1 MSDFESLY
9 REFASL
15 THYPVDQF
23 KVFKSTFPLL
33 QNVACRHMKI
43 LPPDVPFWNSA
54 VPFLVVLGRAK
65 QADFN
70 NADGTNCLIVLN
82 TLHVINHVLKANSY
96 LELDKYDIDDLL
108 TLYNM
113 LADILEKFKEP
124 LQDSKSCIVPIID
137 GIHEIAA
144 FVKERNQDNEA
155 FLILLKKVI
164 RNTKKCTLYIRSI
177 FTCTYFNTDYEELV
191 PLVMQFFLDIQTVG
205 IFECLADRYQ
215 DFSFN
220 ENQLIEGFRLLF
232 TGQQDQAHQIFLDQS
247 EKFKEDAQKQ
257 LSNGR
262 VAIFCAAA
270 SKAAGVSA
278 FELAKGADDANV
290 MKYYQSF
297 AIPQYQP
304 VPFEFSNS
312 IITLL
317 KMIINKQPNHE
328 LTTQL
333 ATSLSSHTSDQQLKY
348 ICSAAAYFPNTEF
361 GYIALMGAYLPIQL
375 VQKISH
381 LEQLTNV
388 VSYGYTLT
396 DTETRGYINELHLDM
411 PSHISEV
418 FNSLPQIKSLA
429 DAEQSFAV
437 ILAVYRQFVEKG
449 TTDIRFNDFV
459 TNLNHLLCAWII
471 SIAAAL
477 QAATITFVPNA
488 IATIEK
494 NCSIKQE
501 YLEKIHQAYDV
512 VCKLSLNMAT
522 PVIIGELISNVSQ
535 SMLAILPLVEEL
547 IQDPPLSLVDSEGE
561 FTNLLNFSEIAIRLF
576 EQLQKAAT
584 RVEFESSVYNRH
596 QIISIINPIY
606 TRLQQIS
613 QTLSTQPESVPS
625 LIAETRM
632 ELTSYMNVLYNID
645 RSVDIK
651 KLTDDFTTLTTTT
664 DVDVMKRSIASI
676 NDQVSMITTQAQQ
689 AAVSTEELQK
699 IDVNDN
705 SQLSSLITMIANPQL
720 QQASYDLINVID
732 EYSQERGLSDSLRD
746 QSRDQILKLI
756 TLRINGYQQLDLKSL
771 LLLSDEELKNSAVD
785 IYAALPLYAG
795 SSVHQVQE
803 LAMPLLVS
811 SDPSELRLTL
821 NKIVNYLTITLPLQE
836 QLHADVIKLKEE
848 PDNDFSADLE
858 DLVRNLQLNIPLST
872 NDDHKLRCLYDTASL
887 YSYSAKPEFS
897 DEYLLREAELILQT
911 KDPLKVQEIAIRVS
925 TNLILSSVINGHY
938 SENTLYKSKVLL
950 KAAEDYVQQPTE
962 ANHRAVYG
970 AVLQLPTNLD
980 KFGQMNDTFLD
991 LVAHAVKNNQN
1002 IPNDDTNSF
1011 YTFVNPETSSFESA
1025 ILSVPDPVPVVQERK
1040 VSAKIRKI
1048 KPPPKIVRRVIKKTH
1063 PPPPI
1068 IVKKT
1073 IKHIVKVRRN
1083 KNKQEAGSE
1092 IGNAESLNIPNDASS
1107 SERGAVGSGADGSAA
1122 GVSIPGAAGADGA
1135 VAQRSAAGVPLPGAA
1150 GGDGAVAQ
1158 RSAAGVPLPGAAGGD
1173 GSGAQKP
1180 PTGAGVPLPTG
1191 AGGQGGATSS
1201 SIRNSSGLLSLNQGG
1216 AHRSSAAIFASSK
1229 DFMSAN
1235 TLRCIKLIE
1244 SSRASSDCM
1253 HAYKKGVQENSPNL
1267 DSILAEFMNYSV
1279 FLSSLL
1285 SESQDTTY
1293 QSLNSSL
1300 EEVRSKVADL
1310 SSNPNPNPEEVD
1322 HLSDLMDRIVHD
1334 VVFLNLQNLGVTSNA
1349 QAELSLMA
1357 SKVEQIQSQLDES
1370 LQSLSQDMEPL
1381 QQRVASSARDIF
1393 KLTKDLGLE
1402 ARNQTEFLQ
1411 RTNTSL
1417 SDEKGLIKAAMQTSD
1432 AAQMFFILL
1441 NLFAIKDPDIKY
1453 KVVAACKGMRV
1464 ALTNIIV
1471 NLRAKGGSNEIAK
1484 RIENISE
1491 QIFEKLQ
1498 YILELAEE
1506 LINQESTISKS
1517 GTRKGVSKIVQRRN
1531 ADSEVFKKR
1540 RALEEAENEIKRLN
1554 RAAAKVRGGQGQ

>member
-33 QNVACRHMKI
+33 QNVACRHMKV

-65 QADFN
+65 QPDFN
-70 NADGTNCLIVLN
+70 NADATNCLIVLN

-96 LELDKYDIDDLL
+96 LELSKQDLDDLL
-108 TLYNM
+108 TLYNV
-113 LADILEKFKEP
+113 LADILQKYKEP
-124 LQDSKSCIVPIID
+124 LSDSKTNLAPIID
-137 GIHEIAA
+137 GIQEIAL
-144 FVKERNQDNEA
+144 FIKERNKDNEA

-191 PLVMQFFLDIQTVG
+191 PLVMQFFLDVQTVG
-205 IFECLADRYQ
+205 VFECLADRYQ

-232 TGQQDQAHQIFLDQS
+232 SGQQDQAHQIFLDQS
-247 EKFKEDAQKQ
+247 EKYKEDAQKQ
-257 LSNGR
+257 ISSGR
-262 VAIFCAAA
+262 VSIFCAAA

-278 FELAKGADDANV
+278 FELAKGSDDANV
-290 MKYYQSF
+290 MRYYQSF
-297 AIPQYQP
+297 AIPQYQS

-312 IITLL
+312 IIALL

-361 GYIALMGAYLPIQL
+361 GYIALMGAYLPVPL

-388 VSYGYTLT
+388 VSYGYVLT
-396 DTETRGYINELHLDM
+396 DTETRNYINELNLDL
-411 PSHISEV
+411 PSHVAEV

-429 DAEQSFAV
+429 EAEQSFAV
-437 ILAVYRQFVEKG
+437 ILGVYHNLIDKG
-449 TTDIRFNDFV
+449 TTDIRFNDYI
-459 TNLNHLLCAWII
+459 TNLNHLLCSWII
-471 SIAAAL
+471 SIASAL

-501 YLEKIHQAYDV
+501 NLDRIRQAYDI

-522 PVIIGELISNVSQ
+522 PVIINELISNVSK
-535 SMLAILPLVEEL
+535 SMLAILPLVEDL
-547 IQDPPLSLVDSEGE
+547 IQDPPLSLVDSESE

-576 EQLQKAAT
+576 EQLQRASA
-584 RVEFESSVYNRH
+584 RVEYESSVYNRH
-596 QIISIINPIY
+596 QIISIITPIY
-606 TRLQQIS
+606 NRLQQIS
-613 QTLSTQPESVPS
+613 QTLATQPESVPS
-625 LIAETRM
+625 LIAETRV
-632 ELTSYMNVLYNID
+632 ELTSYMNVLYNVD

-651 KLTDDFTTLTTTT
+651 KLTDDFITLTTTE
-664 DVDVMKRSIASI
+664 DPSLISRSIESI
-676 NDQVSMITTQAQQ
+676 NQQISMINTQVSQ
-689 AAVSTEELQK
+689 AAVSNEELQK
-699 IDVNDN
+699 IDVRDN
-705 SQLSSLITMIANPQL
+705 NQLSNLITMIANPQL
-720 QQASYDLINVID
+720 QQASYDLINVLD
-732 EYSQERGLSDSLRD
+732 EHAQAQGLSDTLRL
-746 QSRDQILKLI
+746 QARDDILKLI
-756 TLRINGYQQLDLKSL
+756 TLRINGYQQLDLNSL
-771 LLLSDEELKNSAVD
+771 LSLSDEELQAKAVD

-795 SSVHQVQE
+795 SSIHQVQE
-803 LAMPLLVS
+803 LALPLLVS
-811 SDPSELRLTL
+811 SDPTELRTTLT
-821 NKIVNYLTITLPLQE
+821 KIVNYLTITLPLQE
-836 QLHADVIKLKEE
+836 QLHIDVIKMKEE
-848 PDNDFSADLE
+848 PTVDFSADLE
-858 DLVRNLQLNIPLST
+858 DLVRTLQLNIPLST
-872 NDDHKLRCLYDTASL
+872 DEDPQHRCLYDTASL

-897 DEYLLREAELILQT
+897 DDYVLREAELILQT
-911 KDPLKVQEIAIRVS
+911 QDPSQVQQIAIRLS

-938 SENTLYKSKVLL
+938 SENTLYKTKVLL
-950 KAAEDYVQQPTE
+950 KAAENFVQQPTE

-970 AVLQLPTNLD
+970 AALQLPTSLD
-980 KFGQMNDTFLD
+980 KYGQMNNTYLG

-1002 IPNDDTNSF
+1002 IPQDDSNSF
-1011 YTFVNPETSSFESA
+1011 FSFVNPDSSSFSAA
-1025 ILSVPDPVPVVQERK
+1025 ILSVPDPVPVVQQKK
-1040 VSAKIRKI
+1040 VSAKIRHI

-1073 IKHIVKVRRN
+1073 IKHIVKVRRHG
-1083 KNKQEAGSE
+1083 KQENSSE
-1092 IGNAESLNIPNDASS
+1092 IGNAENITIPQESGANAL
-1107 SERGAVGSGADGSAA
+1107 ERNVPGAEGTGSGAPK
-1122 GVSIPGAAGADGA
+1122 IPGIPTGTTVGAQGAAGAGN
-1135 VAQRSAAGVPLPGAA
+1135 SI
-1150 GGDGAVAQ
+1150 
-1158 RSAAGVPLPGAAGGD
+1158 SNS
-1173 GSGAQKP
+1173 SGR
-1180 PTGAGVPLPTG
+1180 G
-1191 AGGQGGATSS
+1191 
-1201 SIRNSSGLLSLNQGG
+1201 SSGLLSLNTGS
-1216 AHRSSAAIFASSK
+1216 ATRTSAAVFTSSK
-1229 DFMSAN
+1229 DFMSSN

-1244 SSRASSDCM
+1244 AARASRDCIK
-1253 HAYKKGVQENSPNL
+1253 AYQRGVAENSPNL
-1267 DSILAEFMNYSV
+1267 DSILAEFTKYSV
-1279 FLSSLL
+1279 FLSTLI
-1285 SESQDTTY
+1285 SESQDSNY
-1293 QSLNSSL
+1293 QSLNTSL
-1300 EEVRSKVADL
+1300 EEVRSKVADI
-1310 SSNPNPNPEEVD
+1310 SGKPNPDPDEVK
-1322 HLSDLMDRIVHD
+1322 HINTLIQSIVHD
-1334 VVFLNLQNLGVTSNA
+1334 IVFLNLQSLGVTSNA

-1357 SKVEQIQSQLDES
+1357 SKVEQIQSQLDDS
-1370 LQSLSQDMEPL
+1370 LLNLSQDMEPL

-1402 ARNQTEFLQ
+1402 ARAQTEFLQ
-1411 RTNTSL
+1411 NTNTSL

-1471 NLRAKGGSNEIAK
+1471 NLRAKGGSNEIAR
-1484 RIENISE
+1484 RIETISE

-1506 LINQESTISKS
+1506 LISQESTIVKT